1 MKIVDLESF
10 KKAINKL
17 DAMTQNDPAK
27 ITIDFPK
34 TQHKSAKDFFD
45 KFFSIADGNPEWNV

>member
-1 MKIVDLESF
+1 MKIVDFDSF

-17 DAMTQNDPAK
+17 DSMTQDNPAK
-27 ITIDFPK
+27 IKIDFPK
-34 TQHKSAKDFFD
+34 SEHKNAKDFFD